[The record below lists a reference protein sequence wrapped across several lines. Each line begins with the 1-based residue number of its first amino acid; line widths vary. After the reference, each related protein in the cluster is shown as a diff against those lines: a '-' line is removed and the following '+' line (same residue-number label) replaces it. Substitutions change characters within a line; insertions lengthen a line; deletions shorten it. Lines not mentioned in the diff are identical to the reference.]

1 MPNEPNSNWG
11 RCRSD
16 GGRSLTALPEDN
28 VKATKTMIKHVGV
41 VMAGALSATAWAC
54 GATAPTQ
61 ELVDAR
67 RAYERAQVSPATEYT
82 PDDLLNAR
90 QALDRAEAVHKDDPG
105 SNEEAHLAYLAARRA
120 QIATARGQIAQAK
133 ASEAKAKA
141 RYQANLERT
150 AAKSQGELAKT
161 RTELDSARQA
171 QSTAEAARQSAE
183 QRAAAALQSLSQV
196 ATVKEEQRGMVITL
210 SGSVLFPSG
219 GDTLSPIAQQSLD
232 QVAEA
237 LKEQS
242 PEGPIV
248 IEGHTDSRGSTE
260 TNEQLSQ
267 KRAQAVATYLST
279 RGIEAS
285 RIQVVGRGEN
295 QPVASNDTTDGRASN
310 RRVEIVI
317 GGRGS
322 SQGTTFGAAPKPSAG
337 GAAAKT
343 LPQQPMQQ
351 PRPQGTQPPSPAS
364 DSPLNY

>member
-1 MPNEPNSNWG
+1 V
-11 RCRSD
+11 
-16 GGRSLTALPEDN
+16 TADAALQPYPEDN
-28 VKATKTMIKHVGV
+28 VKATKTMIKHVGSV
-41 VMAGALSATAWAC
+41 VMAGGLSAMAWAC
-54 GATAPTQ
+54 GSSAPTQ

-90 QALDRAEAVHKDDPG
+90 QALDRAEAVHEDDPG
-105 SNEEAHLAYLAARRA
+105 SEKEAHLAYLAARRA

-133 ASEAKAKA
+133 QSEAKAKA
-141 RYQANLERT
+141 KYQAQLERT
-150 AAKSQGELAKT
+150 AASSQGELAKT
-161 RTELDSARQA
+161 RSELNSARQA

-196 ATVKEEQRGMVITL
+196 ATIKEEQRGMVITL

-219 GDTLSPIAQQSLD
+219 GDTLSPSAQQSLD

-248 IEGHTDSRGSTE
+248 IEGHTDSRGSAE

-267 KRAQAVATYLST
+267 KRAQAVASYLAT
-279 RGIEAS
+279 RGIDGS

-310 RRVEIVI
+310 RRVEIVL

-322 SQGTTFGAAPKPSAG
+322 AQGTTIGTMPKPSGG

-343 LPQQPMQQ
+343 LPQQSPQQ
-351 PRPQGTQPPSPAS
+351 PPAPSPQ
-364 DSPLNY
+364 SPLNY